1 MKKRARPFAPSAA
14 PSAPTSIQISA
25 TPPVAPA
32 KPKPAVAAAEP
43 GDAPAAAGK
52 KKVLVVDDDEVS
64 RELVTELLKAA
75 GYEVTIA
82 RDGSEA
88 LGMAAAKVFDLVLMD
103 LHMPDVDGFTATA
116 AIREHEAESGVP
128 HTPILALSAI
138 DTPEDRERAFA
149 VGMDGMIGKPLRMIE
164 LEQCVEAL
172 QASAA
177 AVPASP
183 TMPPPTIAETPRR
196 PAYDRAQLERNV
208 HGDLGL
214 MRELIDA
221 FVVSHGESLTELQ
234 SALSERR
241 VAEALRAA
249 HTLKGMLLTL
259 AADEAARLAYDMEL
273 ALRANEV
280 EFAVARMPELAIELD
295 RLNADLGTDTRDAA

>member
-1 MKKRARPFAPSAA
+1 MLFRSPV
-14 PSAPTSIQISA
+14 
-25 TPPVAPA
+25 TPHLP
-32 KPKPAVAAAEP
+32 
-43 GDAPAAAGK
+43 
-52 KKVLVVDDDEVS
+52 
-64 RELVTELLKAA
+64 
-75 GYEVTIA
+75 
-82 RDGSEA
+82 EA
-88 LGMAAAKVFDLVLMD
+88 
-103 LHMPDVDGFTATA
+103 
-116 AIREHEAESGVP
+116 
-128 HTPILALSAI
+128 
-138 DTPEDRERAFA
+138 
-149 VGMDGMIGKPLRMIE
+149 
-164 LEQCVEAL
+164 
-172 QASAA
+172 
-177 AVPASP
+177 
-183 TMPPPTIAETPRR
+183 PRR